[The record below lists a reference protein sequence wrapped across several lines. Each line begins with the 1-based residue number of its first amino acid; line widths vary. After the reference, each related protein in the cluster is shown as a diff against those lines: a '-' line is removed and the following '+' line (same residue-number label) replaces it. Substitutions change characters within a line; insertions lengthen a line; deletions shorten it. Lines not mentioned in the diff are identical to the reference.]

1 MSQAAVAAQSEVEVL
16 RKSAQLVDIVV
27 KVNLEGISHAD
38 SLKQSPTGENCLNWV
53 LGHLVCI
60 YNNSLPLF
68 GAEPVRDK
76 AELARYDRGSKPM
89 TNAAEAMQLAEL
101 LDIWSEAAR
110 RVQAGLDTLDKD
122 RLDSPAP
129 FSPNKDPNETVRSLM
144 TTILFHQAYHA
155 GQLGVLRHVAGKQ
168 GAIA

>member
-1 MSQAAVAAQSEVEVL
+1 MSQTAVAANPEIEVL
-16 RKSAQLVDIVV
+16 RKSAQLVDVVV

-76 AELARYDRGSKPM
+76 ASLARYDRGTKPL
-89 TNAAEAMQLAEL
+89 TDSREAMQLGEL
-101 LDIWSEAAR
+101 LEIWSEAAL
-110 RVQAGLDTLDKD
+110 RVQKGLDSLDAR
-122 RLDSPAP
+122 RLEAAAP
-129 FSPNKDPNETVRSLM
+129 FSPNKDPNETVRSLI

-155 GQLGVLRHVAGKQ
+155 GQLGVLRHVAGKP